1 MKGVVPSSGPKA
13 LVRTKQ
19 DTQSFSLFSFSFF
32 FLFGRWGCASC
43 GQVHL
48 CSNKASREEKV
59 LCGFVSVF
67 CPQPTLL
74 IVHTDLKE
82 SDMET
87 FSGDIWIFFPAFETE
102 EKGNT
107 KRKAADRMPNATNLF
122 WSKEN
127 LGEFPHILGWM
138 VVMLELFSQFF
149 LLIYF
154 WHLIGGTKS
163 ILHSSISVLKSC
175 LSYLLSSRLE
185 CQPVFYSEAAL
196 PI

>member
-1 MKGVVPSSGPKA
+1 MKGVFPSSGPKA

-19 DTQSFSLFSFSFF
+19 DTQSFSLSFFFSF

-48 CSNKASREEKV
+48 CSNKASRKKR
-59 LCGFVSVF
+59 F
-67 CPQPTLL
+67 CLALFLFFCLQPTLL
-74 IVHTDLKE
+74 IVHRYLKE

-87 FSGDIWIFFPAFETE
+87 FSGDIWINFPAFETE
-102 EKGNT
+102 GKGDT
-107 KRKAADRMPNATNLF
+107 MRKAADCLPNETNLF

-127 LGEFPHILGWM
+127 LGEFPHILRWM
-138 VVMLELFSQFF
+138 VVTLELFSQFF

-154 WHLIGGTKS
+154 WHLTGGTKS
-163 ILHSSISVLKSC
+163 VLHSSISVLKSC
-175 LSYLLSSRLE
+175 LSYLLSSHLE

>member
-1 MKGVVPSSGPKA
+1 M
-13 LVRTKQ
+13 
-19 DTQSFSLFSFSFF
+19 
-32 FLFGRWGCASC
+32 W
-43 GQVHL
+43 L
-48 CSNKASREEKV
+48 C
-59 LCGFVSVF
+59 F
-67 CPQPTLL
+67 CFCLQPTLL
-74 IVHTDLKE
+74 IVHRDLKE
-82 SDMET
+82 SDTET

-154 WHLIGGTKS
+154 WHLTGGTKS
-163 ILHSSISVLKSC
+163 VLHSSISVLKSC
-175 LSYLLSSRLE
+175 LLFAVLASWMSASILFRSCLAHLNCRSFGVLSFSLSLSLFQRDANLT
-185 CQPVFYSEAAL
+185 VD
-196 PI
+196 